1 MGRVVKRFRGHQ
13 NSSRHFIRAA
23 FGPTDEKVMG
33 GSEDGSIYIWDVNTA
48 EVDRVLQGHEDVVY
62 QSLWSSVHGVLAS
75 CSDDRS
81 ILLYQ
86 Q

>member
-23 FGPTDEKVMG
+23 FGPTNKKVMG